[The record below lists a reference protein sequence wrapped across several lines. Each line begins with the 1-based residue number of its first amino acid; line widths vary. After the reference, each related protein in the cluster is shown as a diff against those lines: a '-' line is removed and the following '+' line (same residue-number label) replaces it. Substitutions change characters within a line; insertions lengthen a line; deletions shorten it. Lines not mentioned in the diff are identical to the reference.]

1 MQSDAESVNNGC
13 VSGHS
18 FTLTNQYVRQK
29 VRVKVSTEAA
39 PVCYVFSIRIKKGI
53 GSGCHVRI
61 HNDAEEYDAIP
72 GDSEELDFTEFVID
86 GLYPRQEWYE
96 VEIYANAQGATF
108 TDVMLTEGEH
118 KVQWARAADE
128 VMNAQLS
135 VDGDGVIV
143 RSSKYQGD
151 YTAITPIE
159 FAGYSNAGLS
169 AGASPAKV
177 FYLNRDVT
185 NVKKLKSTDE
195 VGMVPIKVVPVTE
208 GDLQGW
214 AFVPST

>member
-1 MQSDAESVNNGC
+1 
-13 VSGHS
+13 
-18 FTLTNQYVRQK
+18 
-29 VRVKVSTEAA
+29 
-39 PVCYVFSIRIKKGI
+39 
-53 GSGCHVRI
+53 
-61 HNDAEEYDAIP
+61 
-72 GDSEELDFTEFVID
+72 
-86 GLYPRQEWYE
+86 
-96 VEIYANAQGATF
+96 
-108 TDVMLTEGEH
+108 MLTEGEH

-151 YTAITPIE
+151 YTAITPLE